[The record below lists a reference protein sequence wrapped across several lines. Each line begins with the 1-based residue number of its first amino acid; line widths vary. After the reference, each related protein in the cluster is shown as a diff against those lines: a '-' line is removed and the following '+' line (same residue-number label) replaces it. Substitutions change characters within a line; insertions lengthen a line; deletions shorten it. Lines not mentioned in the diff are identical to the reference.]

1 MLNVSQLIGVT
12 ADSPLAISRW
22 IRFNLVRSDQ
32 EHLNNF
38 KSDRKSVSDGGF
50 GGAPGFPIL
59 SDRDLSFS
67 ASCGV
72 ARWVINQDHSN
83 P

>member
-1 MLNVSQLIGVT
+1 MLNVSQVIGV
-12 ADSPLAISRW
+12 SRW
-22 IRFNLVRSDQ
+22 IRF
-32 EHLNNF
+32 HLF
-38 KSDRKSVSDGGF
+38 KFKCGLLKKIKSDRKSVSEGGF

-59 SDRDLSFS
+59 RDRDLSFS

-72 ARWVINQDHSN
+72 ARWVTKAITIFASSINQ